1 MAIRAP
7 DGANKSTRRGACS
20 LHRKWN
26 GEMLIVFSK
35 VSLKMDISGE
45 IGKVLFA
52 TSFAPADLQGFTIA
66 W

>member
-20 LHRKWN
+20 LHRKWD
-26 GEMLIVFSK
+26 GAMLIVFSK

-45 IGKVLFA
+45 IGKVL
-52 TSFAPADLQGFTIA
+52 IA
-66 W
+66 